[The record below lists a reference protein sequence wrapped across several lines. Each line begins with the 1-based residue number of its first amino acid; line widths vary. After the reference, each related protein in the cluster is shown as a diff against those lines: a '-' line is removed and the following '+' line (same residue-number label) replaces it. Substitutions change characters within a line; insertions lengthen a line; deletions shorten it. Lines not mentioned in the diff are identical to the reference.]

1 MMGAGIGDCNATSP
15 CNVQLL
21 RLSATLLVNNLQETP
36 GRVQSGVL
44 VMVRYKGLFM
54 GFYIRDLDLFWGG
67 RGVVRS
73 CFFLVDLFWVQRF
86 WQDFFRVVEECAYLS
101 NLNFMSNNCI
111 RKEG

>member
-1 MMGAGIGDCNATSP
+1 MMGAGIGDCNAPSP
-15 CNVQLL
+15 CNVQLF
-21 RLSATLLVNNLQETP
+21 RLSATLLVNNL
-36 GRVQSGVL
+36 SS
-44 VMVRYKGLFM
+44 
-54 GFYIRDLDLFWGG
+54 IRDLDLFWGG

-101 NLNFMSNNCI
+101 ILNFMSNNCI